1 MGVQILAPKLASELA
16 KSINNES
23 MTIQLLNEEKEIVNY
38 TVESK
43 DTTKSL
49 VKLKLYFKDPKS
61 ISLEK
66 VLFQIFIFFSI
77 GFR

>member
-1 MGVQILAPKLASELA
+1 MLASELA

-43 DTTKSL
+43 DNTKSL
-49 VKLKLYFKDPKS
+49 VKLKL
-61 ISLEK
+61 
-66 VLFQIFIFFSI
+66 
-77 GFR
+77 